1 MADFQ
6 TLIGK
11 VLTDPNFAKGLVENP
26 EKALREAGIEPT
38 PEILDALKG
47 IDVEAVK
54 KLASAFGED
63 KAA

>member
-1 MADFQ
+1 MDLQ

-11 VLTDPNFAKGLVENP
+11 AMSDENFAKALAADP

-38 PEILDALKG
+38 PEMLEALKG
-47 IDVEAVK
+47 IDAASIQ
-54 KLASAFGED
+54 KLAQAFGED